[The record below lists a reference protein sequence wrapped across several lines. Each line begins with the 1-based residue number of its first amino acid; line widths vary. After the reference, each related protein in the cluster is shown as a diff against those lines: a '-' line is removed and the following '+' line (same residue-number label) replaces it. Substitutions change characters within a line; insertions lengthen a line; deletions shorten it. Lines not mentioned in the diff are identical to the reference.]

1 MINVAEINCHTAP
14 ISAEHLDKRSH
25 LVVTIIISLCC
36 VFVARKCAF
45 KPVQQFCTGDHN
57 W

>member
-1 MINVAEINCHTAP
+1 MINAAEINCHTAP